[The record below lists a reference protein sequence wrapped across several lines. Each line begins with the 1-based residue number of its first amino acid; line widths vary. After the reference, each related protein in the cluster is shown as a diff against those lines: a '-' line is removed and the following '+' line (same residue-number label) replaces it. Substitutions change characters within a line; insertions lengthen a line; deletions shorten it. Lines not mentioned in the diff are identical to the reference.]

1 MGRIVCGGK
10 KNFTPTKN
18 RYPPFANMFPSRASG
33 NGFLVS
39 EKKGRHFFANK
50 LPSRVSG
57 SGWGRGTSLSL
68 QQPTRDWRGGRK
80 PVAKGNGVGR
90 APRNPGKPVTR
101 DLDAELADACPVFKR
116 KHVQKKTIIKSICQ
130 KVNHVRIIEFN
141 QKY

>member
-1 MGRIVCGGK
+1 MVAK
-10 KNFTPTKN
+10 KILPQRRTGIPLQTCSLREPQGTDFFVVAKKL
-18 RYPPFANMFPSRASG
+18 YPNKEPA
-33 NGFLVS
+33 LLC
-39 EKKGRHFFANK
+39 HK
-50 LPSRVSG
+50 LPSRASG

-68 QQPTRDWRGGRK
+68 HQLTRDWRGGRK

-90 APRNPGKPVTR
+90 APRNPGKPVIK

-116 KHVQKKTIIKSICQ
+116 KHVQKKTKIKNIWQ